1 MPKSP
6 ESFKDAAQDIW
17 LAGLAAFTQAQREGS
32 KVFDAMVKEGH
43 AIQQAAK
50 SSAETAL
57 HDTTQKVTAL
67 ANDMGA
73 RATGQW
79 DKLESIFE
87 ERVAR
92 ALVRLDI
99 PTLSDVNE
107 LKRKVAALET
117 QLAEHEAQ
125 KLARHALEEAEKRK
139 AKTTTAIRKGQATFH
154 PTPDNPAKTRRRTG
168 P

>member
-1 MPKSP
+1 MSK
-6 ESFKDAAQDIW
+6 ESLKDAAQDIW
-17 LAGLAAFTQAQREGS
+17 LAGLAAFTKAQREGS
-32 KVFDAMVKEGH
+32 QVFDAMVKEGL
-43 AIQQAAK
+43 AIQQATK
-50 SSAETAL
+50 TAAQAAL
-57 HDTTQKVTAL
+57 TDTTQKMTAM

-99 PTLSDVNE
+99 PTLADVNE
-107 LKRKVAALET
+107 LKHKVAVLEA
-117 QLAEHEAQ
+117 QVAEHAAQ
-125 KLARHALEEAEKRK
+125 KQARAELSAAEKRK
-139 AKTTTAIRKGQATFH
+139 AKASVPVHKGSTAFH
-154 PTPDNPAKTRRRTG
+154 PPPDNPAKTRKRA